1 MVETRI
7 RWNGVLCTF
16 IIFTIAFLRNHSN
29 TKVKKLGRVETRS
42 SERWKLES
50 KQRNSTL
57 RFEIYVGRGG
67 IRFAYKSFLSAG
79 TQWIFKIEY
88 AFGILLVHGG
98 GNGNVVDAGKIDS
111 LGRGGGKRVEESRN
125 EPWRIEISE
134 KNLECR
140 EKEKGGKRERER
152 E

>member
-1 MVETRI
+1 MA
-7 RWNGVLCTF
+7 LCTF
-16 IIFTIAFLRNHSN
+16 IIFAIAFLRNRSN
-29 TKVKKLGRVETRS
+29 TKVKKLGRIETRS
-42 SERWKLES
+42 S
-50 KQRNSTL
+50 RNGNSNPSSVTL
-57 RFEIYVGRGG
+57 LFALKFMWGGR

-98 GNGNVVDAGKIDS
+98 GNGNVDWGKIDS
-111 LGRGGGKRVEESRN
+111 LGRRGGKRVEESRN

-140 EKEKGGKRERER
+140 ERERE
-152 E
+152 EKWEKMEKEDNT